1 MAFRKTFT
9 LSSDPIEART
19 YIAVDSK
26 YWLYING
33 SLVIFEGGLK
43 RGPNPLDTYID
54 RLDISS
60 HLRAGVNTIAVL
72 VWYFGKS
79 GSSHLDSGQGGL
91 LVESRIVTDDAIV
104 DIVSDNTWKAIP
116 HPGFGIDS
124 SGTQPNPVL
133 SESNIYYNAGNALS
147 MDNWNAS
154 GFDDSL
160 WEQATEKGPAG
171 GPPWNEFKPRP
182 IPFFKYSGLM
192 DYSNQ
197 AEFPTYGTGSVP
209 IVAVLPS
216 NLQVTPY
223 LKVEAPAGVVIGIET
238 DHYNDGG
245 DNIIMFVP
253 PILPRK
259 VYRNSNPWVGCPERS
274 VHYSHSRKCK
284 NIWN

>member
-1 MAFRKTFT
+1 MKSVPKNNCCLKVQTISISITLIIFLLILPNLAESAFDGKWIWTAESIPNQWVAFRKTFT

-60 HLRAGVNTIAVL
+60 HLRAGVNTLAVL

-104 DIVSDNTWKAIP
+104 DIVSDNTWKAIS
-116 HPGFGIDS
+116 HPGFGRDS

-133 SESNIYYNAGNALS
+133 SESNIYYSAVDAVS
-147 MDNWNAS
+147 MDNWIAS

-197 AEFPTYGTGSVP
+197 ADSLLMVPDQFPLSRYCPPTFRSHP
-209 IVAVLPS
+209 I
-216 NLQVTPY
+216 
-223 LKVEAPAGVVIGIET
+223 
-238 DHYNDGG
+238 
-245 DNIIMFVP
+245 
-253 PILPRK
+253 
-259 VYRNSNPWVGCPERS
+259 
-274 VHYSHSRKCK
+274 
-284 NIWN
+284 